1 MNKNSTSDCAD
12 SDTIHPCPPSGV
24 DVYDYE
30 YLHLRNTYLVDT
42 DVLADMIFEV
52 VDGNSDNSIKIL
64 QTMRAMGFPQMTT
77 YMDELD
83 DYTWFVHDYY
93 KDSCPVPSAPTD
105 PPGTAIRYQR
115 RRCYF
120 WEDEGTNYVALTQ
133 TIVNILGAA
142 DNWIGSA
149 YSGNAADVTIL
160 GNIIRVFTVILSL
173 HTEYLNHE
181 SSDDDYD
188 YTYHDISGVRAS
200 HN

>member
-1 MNKNSTSDCAD
+1 MNKNSTGDCAD
-12 SDTIHPCPPSGV
+12 SDTIHPRPSSGV

-42 DVLADMIFEV
+42 DVLTDMIFEV
-52 VDGNSDNSIKIL
+52 VDGNSDNSIKVL

-93 KDSCPVPSAPTD
+93 KDSCPVPA
-105 PPGTAIRYQR
+105 
-115 RRCYF
+115 
-120 WEDEGTNYVALTQ
+120 EGTNYVALTQ

-173 HTEYLNHE
+173 HTEYLNNE